1 VPGAFAHRA
10 RGTLIVN
17 GDGVRLLICD
27 DHPVVRAGLN
37 GMLSGEPDFEVVGE
51 AANGRE
57 AIALTG
63 ELRPDVVLMDL
74 RMPEMDGVSAI
85 LQIKAEHPETQIL
98 VLTTYESDADILR
111 AIEAG
116 ATGYL
121 LKDAPREELFGAIR
135 VVAEGKSPL
144 APTVATRLMQ
154 RMRGTDEESFLSTRE
169 IEVLELVARGTSNK
183 EIAKRLWVSETT
195 VKSHMLHI
203 FDKLGVTDRTAAVTA
218 ALKQGIIRLEP

>member
-1 VPGAFAHRA
+1 MS
-10 RGTLIVN
+10 
-17 GDGVRLLICD
+17 VRLLICD
-27 DHPVVRAGLN
+27 DHPVVRAGLS

-51 AANGRE
+51 AKDGKE
-57 AIALTG
+57 AVALAD

-74 RMPEMDGVSAI
+74 RMPEMSGVTAI
-85 LQIKAEHPETQIL
+85 SRIKADHPEIQIL

-111 AIEAG
+111 AVETG
-116 ATGYL
+116 ASGYL

-154 RMRGTDEESFLSTRE
+154 RMRGSEEEALSTRE

-183 EIAKRLWVSETT
+183 EIAKQLWVSETT

-203 FDKLGVTDRTAAVTA
+203 FDKLGVTDRTAAVTE
-218 ALKQGIIRLEP
+218 ALKRGIIRLEP

>member
-1 VPGAFAHRA
+1 MS
-10 RGTLIVN
+10 
-17 GDGVRLLICD
+17 VRLLISD
-27 DHPVVRAGLN
+27 DHPVVRAGLS

-51 AANGRE
+51 AKDGKE
-57 AIALTG
+57 AVALAD

-74 RMPEMDGVSAI
+74 RMPEMSGVTAI
-85 LQIKAEHPETQIL
+85 SRIKAEHPEIQIL

-111 AIEAG
+111 AVETG
-116 ATGYL
+116 ASGYL

-144 APTVATRLMQ
+144 APSVATRLMQ
-154 RMRGTDEESFLSTRE
+154 RMRGSEEEALSTRE

-183 EIAKRLWVSETT
+183 EIAKQLWVSETT

-203 FDKLGVTDRTAAVTA
+203 FDKLGVTDRTAAVTE
-218 ALKQGIIRLEP
+218 ALKRGIIRLEP

>member
-1 VPGAFAHRA
+1 VS
-10 RGTLIVN
+10 
-17 GDGVRLLICD
+17 VRLLISD
-27 DHPVVRAGLN
+27 DHPVVRAGLS

-51 AANGRE
+51 AKDGKE
-57 AIALTG
+57 AVALAD

-74 RMPEMDGVSAI
+74 RMPEMSGVAAI
-85 LQIKAEHPETQIL
+85 SRIKAEHPEIQIL

-111 AIEAG
+111 AVETG
-116 ATGYL
+116 ASGYL

-154 RMRGTDEESFLSTRE
+154 RMRGSEEEALSTRE

-183 EIAKRLWVSETT
+183 EIAKQLWVSETT

-203 FDKLGVTDRTAAVTA
+203 FDKLGVTDRTAAVTE
-218 ALKQGIIRLEP
+218 ALKRGIIRLEP